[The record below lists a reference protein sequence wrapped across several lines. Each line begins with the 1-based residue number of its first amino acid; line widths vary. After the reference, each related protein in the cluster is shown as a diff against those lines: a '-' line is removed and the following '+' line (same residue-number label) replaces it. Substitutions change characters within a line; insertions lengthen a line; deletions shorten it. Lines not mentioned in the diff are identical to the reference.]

1 MIRTPLQGCGVSR
14 AHCTNATST
23 DLFRSREM
31 KAHRG
36 SVSSRRVSG
45 WPNIISRAHRS
56 HTGFAQT
63 AFRRGCEAMPLI
75 EVSGATEVCGFRND
89 TSASRRSTSALAV
102 TLLTAVLFRSRSRA
116 AFSVASLKEASR
128 FHYSSSGQVGSA
140 RTTDV
145 STWRSDTVQ
154 YRLRRLSFCSG
165 RTTGKPCFS

>member
-63 AFRRGCEAMPLI
+63 PFRRGCEAMPLI
-75 EVSGATEVCGFRND
+75 EVSGTTEVCGLGTISQVLGLYRKHSGATALRD
-89 TSASRRSTSALAV
+89 EGDVHRRSV
-102 TLLTAVLFRSRSRA
+102 FDTA
-116 AFSVASLKEASR
+116 
-128 FHYSSSGQVGSA
+128 
-140 RTTDV
+140 T
-145 STWRSDTVQ
+145 
-154 YRLRRLSFCSG
+154 
-165 RTTGKPCFS
+165 